1 MLATLVP
8 SRSSRPADLAAAHRD
23 PFEPVVSLA
32 HVPSREGVSLA
43 VDLEPFGQLKRC
55 PAWELSAEGFFI
67 SIYSYTLQFPYQ
79 MSDFN

>member
-43 VDLEPFGQLKRC
+43 PVVVREPFWTDEGEQPARRGQFYPKLN
-55 PAWELSAEGFFI
+55 F
-67 SIYSYTLQFPYQ
+67 
-79 MSDFN
+79 